1 MIYEQ
6 HSGKGKFLETKA
18 GEWNHK
24 ERFTHSDTIGIYR
37 SKYRSEGVPT
47 NTCIIHYSKRK
58 GWHIVP
64 ANRRRSRK
72 MIEKHIALLDQNVV
86 VTCTDGKAVHGRWID
101 CLDAEDA
108 GDDERQEDSIL
119 IQNGDELIEI
129 YESEIKAIQKAH
141 I

>member
-1 MIYEQ
+1 
-6 HSGKGKFLETKA
+6 
-18 GEWNHK
+18 
-24 ERFTHSDTIGIYR
+24 
-37 SKYRSEGVPT
+37 
-47 NTCIIHYSKRK
+47 
-58 GWHIVP
+58 
-64 ANRRRSRK
+64 
-72 MIEKHIALLDQNVV
+72 MIEKYIALLDQNVV

-101 CLDAEDA
+101 RLDAEDA